1 MLLSSY
7 NVKITNLFQTFL
19 FHECCEFSYNGRNTE
34 CEIKNK
40 KRIKIPGQI
49 IKGDKIFAEVTRQLT
64 SGKEC
69 FVTLLK
75 QNNSSTEKKKIVQ
88 NNNGV

>member
-19 FHECCEFSYNGRNTE
+19 FHECRNTE

-49 IKGDKIFAEVTRQLT
+49 IKGDKIFVEVTRQLT

-75 QNNSSTEKKKIVQ
+75 QNNSSTEKKIVQ